1 VLKLSG
7 WILTYINH
15 LKGIILERN
24 KQIDIAT
31 INDAQKDLNIE
42 VVARMVET
50 QANIANAEIINVY
63 QLLLQLK
70 EVSAK
75 LEQIIKQDYDGI
87 AGRKF
92 RVQLSNVF
100 DDMMGQ
106 LELIA
111 KTLVPDWPPPAPED

>member
-1 VLKLSG
+1 M
-7 WILTYINH
+7 TYINH

>member
-1 VLKLSG
+1 MLKLSG

-70 EVSAK
+70 EMSAK

>member
-1 VLKLSG
+1 MLKLSG